1 MAKIRI
7 LSQNPDELKL
17 FSKVLT
23 PKQTK
28 NGFKI
33 SFHTGKVSTRKKRA
47 NRANTPGHI
56 LKELNQA
63 IKFEDLQGWKDF
75 ANSIGVRWSVASLFI
90 AGALKKN
97 KMADIGELRNGLLRL
112 GGSTGVAQAPAPV
125 GFFNTYLR
133 IIRTGGSNFNLIHLH
148 PQTFVLREK
157 DPNLK
162 KVFRNRIISMGTFR
176 KLKMSFDYRGEYVW
190 LSNLFTLRVFE
201 SEDCRGLSYGFDI
214 SPSENGHF
222 ELETTDFG
230 IDFHSFQI
238 SINIPYN
245 EYWFEI
251 DNLSVRNGGIEL
263 MIDPGFEYY
272 DRNNRGIFREQL
284 PMWDTE
290 TSVGNVEITTHFEN
304 NYINST

>member
-1 MAKIRI
+1 MAKIPI

-33 SFHTGKVSTRKKRA
+33 SFNTGKVSTRKKRA
-47 NRANTPGHI
+47 NRVNTPGHI

-112 GGSTGVAQAPAPV
+112 GGSTGVAQAPAPT

-133 IIRTGGSNFNLIHLH
+133 IIQLPGPAVYLRHKH
-148 PQTFVLREK
+148 PKIFTLRER

-162 KVFRNRIISMGTFR
+162 KVFRNRIITMGDIS
-176 KLKMSFDYRGEYVW
+176 KLKISFDYRAQYAWASPMVRCW
-190 LSNLFTLRVFE
+190 LYA
-201 SEDCRGLSYGFDI
+201 SEDCSGLGDQTSIY
-214 SPSENGHF
+214 PTEPGHYEF
-222 ELETTDFG
+222 ETLTPPLVYKSFMLELVPTYAE
-230 IDFHSFQI
+230 IWH
-238 SINIPYN
+238 
-245 EYWFEI
+245 EI
-251 DNLSVRNGGIEL
+251 DNLSVKNGGIEL

-284 PMWDTE
+284 PMWDIE

-304 NYINST
+304 NYINSA